1 MKTPQKRA
9 AHQTGGYEEGATEE
23 IIFRWVLEGAY
34 KLSDK
39 VHSGQEGES
48 RCIPGRENCIFKGLE
63 IRHNRV
69 RR

>member
-9 AHQTGGYEEGATEE
+9 AHQTGGYEEGAKEE

-39 VHSGQEGES
+39 VHRGQEGES
-48 RCIPGRENCIFKGLE
+48 IPGRESCTFKGLE
-63 IRHNRV
+63 IRHNRF